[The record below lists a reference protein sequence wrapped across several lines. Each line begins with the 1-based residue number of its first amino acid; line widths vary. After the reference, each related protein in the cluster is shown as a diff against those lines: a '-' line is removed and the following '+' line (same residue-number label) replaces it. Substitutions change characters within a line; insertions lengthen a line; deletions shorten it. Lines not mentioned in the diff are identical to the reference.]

1 MNGSEPEPY
10 NYYDYSDWYSDNLEP
25 TKTPVEV
32 VPPCD
37 PTADDQLF
45 HISIAAISL
54 VVMLVL
60 AVATRSKRMCQS
72 FQRGSPSIF
81 NPVNF
86 LDHTQN
92 RGLAIAVFTLL
103 FCKLCVLV
111 IHPVPLPLTKD
122 ETPALKELWKILS
135 IFYFPLL
142 YYPLLV
148 CGTLRSKLGYVLGS
162 VLSWTHLAILC
173 WQKSDCPKTPEMYKY
188 YALLNSLPQMVCFA
202 FLGLQYPL
210 LLLKGSKSDPKSSED
225 LNHDYY
231 KEYVKSLLKKRPA
244 KTSPAG
250 KDKAPLADRISDTI
264 KSYIY
269 TPEKAFRLPLK
280 LAVSGAV
287 SFMAVYQVML
297 LLICSVIPILHI
309 VRAGINEDI
318 AFLLLGFNIILHE
331 DRMEVVKIVIH
342 YTWCLEICYICA
354 ATLSGLVSLLMLMR
368 SMVLHRANLKEL
380 YKGHI
385 YNEYNLRRKSRVSH
399 FGIINWMGFT
409 GTQAAVMCL
418 AMAIQTLVF
427 FLGFL
432 VLVFLVIIPILY
444 GQNLMFFQIL
454 GMLWPLWLM
463 LFLIVAVQHVT
474 AQFAFVKKDAG
485 TRNLENRAGLFL
497 LSYLLFLLNIVVGVV
512 VGILRMVVTALY
524 NIIHMGR
531 LDISLL
537 NRGSES
543 FDPGY
548 RCYTHYLK
556 VEVGQSHPVMKAF
569 CGLMLHSTGQEGS
582 AGQRIRDAEEACSMQ
597 SGIPLV
603 QQEKRLSKASS
614 ARRARY
620 RWQLLLTLV
629 NNPSLLGSRKHFQLQ
644 ASDSTINGTLN
655 RSSKE
660 GSKKETD
667 MAAATATADSPATN

>member
-1 MNGSEPEPY
+1 MNGSEPELI

-32 VPPCD
+32 VEPCD
-37 PTADDQLF
+37 PTADEQLF
-45 HISIAAISL
+45 HICIAAISL
-54 VVMLVL
+54 VAMLVL
-60 AVATRSKRMCQS
+60 AVATRSKNMCQS
-72 FQRGSPSIF
+72 FRRGSPSIL
-81 NPVNF
+81 NPINF

-122 ETPALKELWKILS
+122 QTPALKELWKILA
-135 IFYFPLL
+135 IFYYPLL

-148 CGTLRSKLGYVLGS
+148 CGTLRSKLGYVFGS
-162 VLSWTHLAILC
+162 LLAWTHLAVLC
-173 WQKSDCPKTPEMYKY
+173 WQKVDCPKTPEMYKY
-188 YALLNSLPQMVCFA
+188 YSLLNTLPQMVCFA
-202 FLGLQYPL
+202 FLGFQYPL
-210 LLLKGSKSDPKSSED
+210 LLLKGSDSDSKSSED
-225 LNHDYY
+225 LDNDYY

-244 KTSPAG
+244 KTSTTS
-250 KDKAPLADRISDTI
+250 KDHTSLADRISDTI
-264 KSYIY
+264 KSYMY
-269 TPEKAFRLPLK
+269 KPQKDFLLPLK
-280 LAVSGAV
+280 LVISGAV
-287 SFMAVYQVML
+287 SFMAIYQVVML

-318 AFLLLGFNIILHE
+318 AFLLLGFDIVLHE
-331 DRMEVVKIVIH
+331 DRQEVVKIVIH

-354 ATLSGLVSLLMLMR
+354 ATLSTVVSLLMLMR
-368 SMVLHRANLKEL
+368 SMVLHRDNLKVL
-380 YKGHI
+380 YKGRI
-385 YNEYNLRRKSRVSH
+385 YNEFNIRRKSRVSQ
-399 FGIINWMGFT
+399 FSIVNWMGFT
-409 GTQAAVMCL
+409 GSQVAVICL
-418 AMAIQTLVF
+418 AMAIQTVMF
-427 FLGFL
+427 FFGFL
-432 VLVFLVIIPILY
+432 VLVFLVFIPILY
-444 GQNLMFFQIL
+444 GQNLLFLQIL

-463 LFLIVAVQHVT
+463 LFLVVAIQHVT

-485 TRNLENRAGLFL
+485 TRNLENRSSLFL

-512 VGILRMVVTALY
+512 VGLLRMAVTALY

-537 NRGSES
+537 NRASQS

-548 RCYTHYLK
+548 LCYTRYLK
-556 VEVGQSHPVMKAF
+556 MEVSQTHPVMQAF
-569 CGLMLHSTGQEGS
+569 CGLLLHSTGLEGS

-603 QQEKRLSKASS
+603 HQEKRQHKAST
-614 ARRARY
+614 ARKARY
-620 RWQLLLTLV
+620 RWHLLLTLV
-629 NNPSLLGSRKHFQLQ
+629 NNPSVLGYRKHFQSP
-644 ASDSTINGTLN
+644 ASDSGINGTLN

-667 MAAATATADSPATN
+667 KAAASADSPVTN

>member
-45 HISIAAISL
+45 HICIAAISL

-122 ETPALKELWKILS
+122 GTPALKELWKILS

-331 DRMEVVKIVIH
+331 DRQEVVKIVIH

-385 YNEYNLRRKSRVSH
+385 YNEYNLRRKSRVTH
-399 FGIINWMGFT
+399 FGIVSWMGFT
-409 GTQAAVMCL
+409 GSQAAVMCL
-418 AMAIQTLVF
+418 AMAIQTLMF

-474 AQFAFVKKDAG
+474 AQLAFVKKDAG
-485 TRNLENRAGLFL
+485 TRNLENRGGLFL

-537 NRGSES
+537 NRGSEQ

-569 CGLMLHSTGQEGS
+569 CGLLLHSAGQEGS
-582 AGQRIRDAEEACSMQ
+582 AGQRIRDAEEGT

-603 QQEKRLSKASS
+603 QQEKRQSKASN
-614 ARRARY
+614 ARRARF

-629 NNPSLLGSRKHFQLQ
+629 NNSSLLGSRKHFQLP

-667 MAAATATADSPATN
+667 MAAATADSPATN